1 MTNSFYWYSKLKK
14 PKWAPPNWLFGPA
27 WTILYLFIAFS
38 FGSVIFNTV
47 VGKLPLFAMVPFLFN
62 LVFNFLF
69 TPLQFGLRNNLLAA
83 IDILLL
89 LVSLVWMFI
98 TIFPFM
104 RWVVYINVPY
114 FLWVSF
120 ATTLQFTITYLNRK

>member
-1 MTNSFYWYSKLKK
+1 MSNSFYWYSKLKK

-27 WTILYLFIAFS
+27 WTILYLFIAIS
-38 FGSVIFNTV
+38 FGSVIFDTLA
-47 VGKLPLFAMVPFLFN
+47 GKLPFFAMVPFLFN

-83 IDILLL
+83 IDILFL

-104 RWVVYINVPY
+104 RWVVYINIPY